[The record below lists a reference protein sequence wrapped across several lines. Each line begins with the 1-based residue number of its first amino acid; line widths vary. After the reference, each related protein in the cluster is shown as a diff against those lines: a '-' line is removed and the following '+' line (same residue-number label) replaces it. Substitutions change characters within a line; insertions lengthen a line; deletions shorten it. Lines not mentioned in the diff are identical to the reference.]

1 MLRVIAPTGLPKAEP
16 RVSLGGACRCRS
28 ACRGRYQDR
37 RQARILRQAFGGTLT
52 IRTTAAKLHESC

>member
-37 RQARILRQAFGGTLT
+37 RQARILRQAFGGTL
-52 IRTTAAKLHESC
+52 